1 MGTRSGDL
9 FGEGRRIW
17 GKQPDTSTLFRG
29 TSNRTDQPYHFE
41 PAISTEWRG
50 TPSQGNRS
58 YHRPAKSADLRGALN
73 RTAQPYMQASMA
85 APGTGPVQKAGPLKY
100 PVDMDGLEYTGE
112 AFRVS
117 PNFPREFRFRAE
129 LCNKTGDNR
138 SRLLTMNSEPL
149 DHLVI
154 FRSNPRNGA
163 HLIEEELSQR
173 GFEAAKGEV
182 ITRATKK
189 KDARTCITC
198 LEEKPSWSD
207 IGKTKCGHYWCGEC
221 VIARFHL
228 ATVDES
234 SFPPKCCSKN
244 GEMRFDR
251 QMLKF
256 VISLPLMIAFLK
268 KAEEYTTP
276 DRTYCSKLFCAK
288 FIPPRRIR
296 PGWDNR
302 GVGIC
307 VECNSETCTNCKGA
321 MHYGVCNETASK
333 DILEAL
339 KANGWQ
345 RCSACHRIVELRTG
359 CNHIT

>member
-1 MGTRSGDL
+1 MGTRYRDS
-9 FGEGRRIW
+9 FGEGGRIW
-17 GKQPDTSTLFRG
+17 GGQLATGTVFRWTL
-29 TSNRTDQPYHFE
+29 NQTDWPYHFQS
-41 PAISTEWRG
+41 AISTEWRG
-50 TPSQGNRS
+50 TPNRVNWP
-58 YHRPAKSADLRGALN
+58 YHRPSMSTDLRGPLN
-73 RTAQPYMQASMA
+73 RTAQSYLQASIA
-85 APGTGPVQKAGPLKY
+85 APRTGPMQKAGPLKY
-100 PVDMDGLEYTGE
+100 PVEMDGLEYTGE
-112 AFRVS
+112 AFKVS

-129 LCNKTGDNR
+129 PGSKTGDNK
-138 SRLLTMNSEPL
+138 SHLLTMNSEPL

-154 FRSNPRNGA
+154 FRSNSRNGA

-173 GFEAAKGEV
+173 GFEAEKGGR
-182 ITRATKK
+182 ITAATMRE
-189 KDARTCITC
+189 DARTCITC
-198 LEEKPSWSD
+198 LEEKSSWSD
-207 IGKTKCGHYWCGEC
+207 IGKTKCGHYWCCEC

-256 VISLPLMIAFLK
+256 VVSLPLMIEFLK
-268 KAEEYTTP
+268 KAEEYITP
-276 DRTYCSKLFCAK
+276 DRTYCSKLFCAR

-296 PGWDNR
+296 TGWDNR
-302 GVGIC
+302 GVGTC

-321 MHYGVCNETASK
+321 MHYGACNEMASK
-333 DILEAL
+333 DILEAV

-345 RCSACHRIVELRTG
+345 TCSACHRIVELRTG